1 MKLNVLE
8 SSDKKA
14 NIELVGESETLANL
28 LRKKLWESG
37 ADQAAFMREHPYL
50 AMPKIIVYG
59 KNPIKLLDNAAQKII
74 DQAKEFQTEFKR
86 ALSK

>member
-1 MKLNVLE
+1 MKLNVIE
-8 SSDKKA
+8 NSDKKA
-14 NIELVGESETLANL
+14 NIELAGESETLANL
-28 LRKKLWESG
+28 LRKKLWEAG
-37 ADQAAFMREHPYL
+37 AEQAAFMREHPYL

-59 KNPIKLLDNAAQKII
+59 KNPMKLLDNAAQKVI

>member
-1 MKLNVLE
+1 MKLNVIE
-8 SSDKKA
+8 NSDKKA
-14 NIELVGESETLANL
+14 NIELEGESETLANL

-37 ADQAAFMREHPYL
+37 AKQAAFMREHPYL
-50 AMPKIIVYG
+50 AMPKVIVYG
-59 KNPIKLLDNAAQKII
+59 KNPMKMLDNAAQKII

>member
-8 SSDKKA
+8 NSDKKA
-14 NIELVGESETLANL
+14 NIELAGESETLVNL
-28 LRKKLWESG
+28 LRKKLWEVG

-59 KNPIKLLDNAAQKII
+59 KNPVKLLDSAAQKII
-74 DQAKEFQTEFKR
+74 DQAKEFQVEFKR